1 MSDLEPNAQ
10 EIVGAERDPYC
21 HIARADSERQ
31 VVTILHSHACLN
43 SYEDLRECPF
53 SRSLDRGIVEADWR
67 GHEDRPV
74 VAEIEPNGNL
84 VPFPF
89 GTLRSGTPFPQP
101 HAMDVQRKLN
111 EDYISDS

>member
-74 VAEIEPNGNL
+74 VVEIEPNGNL

-89 GTLRSGTPFPQP
+89 GTLRSGTPFPLP
-101 HAMDVQRKLN
+101 HAMDVQHKLN
-111 EDYISDS
+111 EDYISDC

>member
-53 SRSLDRGIVEADWR
+53 SRSLDRGIVEADW
-67 GHEDRPV
+67 
-74 VAEIEPNGNL
+74 
-84 VPFPF
+84 
-89 GTLRSGTPFPQP
+89 
-101 HAMDVQRKLN
+101 
-111 EDYISDS
+111 

>member
-10 EIVGAERDPYC
+10 EIVGAERDSYC

-31 VVTILHSHACLN
+31 VVTILHSGRCLN
-43 SYEDLRECPF
+43 HYEDLRDCPF
-53 SRSLDRGIVEADWR
+53 SLSLDRGIKEADWR

-74 VAEIEPNGNL
+74 VVEIEPNGNL

-89 GTLRSGTPFPQP
+89 GTLRSGTPFPLP
-101 HAMDVQRKLN
+101 HAVDVQQKLIK
-111 EDYISDS
+111 DYISDC

>member
-1 MSDLEPNAQ
+1 MSDLEPNAGQ
-10 EIVGAERDPYC
+10 LVGAPRDSLC

-31 VVTILHSHACLN
+31 IVVILHSERCLN
-43 SYEDLRECPF
+43 HFEDLRDCPF
-53 SRSLDRGIVEADWR
+53 SLSLDQGINEADWR

-74 VAEIEPNGNL
+74 VVEIEPNGNL

-89 GTLRSGTPFPQP
+89 GTLRSGTPFPLP
-101 HAMDVQRKLN
+101 HAQEVQQKLI

>member
-10 EIVGAERDPYC
+10 EIVGAERDSYC
-21 HIARADSERQ
+21 HIAQADSERQ

-43 SYEDLRECPF
+43 SYENLRECPF
-53 SRSLDRGIVEADWR
+53 SRSLDLGIVEADWR

-74 VAEIEPNGNL
+74 VVEIEPNGNL

-89 GTLRSGTPFPQP
+89 GTLRSGTPFPLP
-101 HAMDVQRKLN
+101 HAVDVQQKLIK
-111 EDYISDS
+111 DYISDC

>member
-43 SYEDLRECPF
+43 SYENLRECPF
-53 SRSLDRGIVEADWR
+53 SRSLDLGIVEADWR

-74 VAEIEPNGNL
+74 VVEIEPNGNL

-89 GTLRSGTPFPQP
+89 GTLRSGTPFPLP
-101 HAMDVQRKLN
+101 HAVDVQQKLIK
-111 EDYISDS
+111 DYISDC